1 VSLVWTA
8 LAAVVL
14 GLLTNE
20 LFDLAPW
27 FARRLLRR
35 AARLEKVDLE
45 EARLVFEYMAANL
58 EEVPGKLGKLFW
70 ATGRLT
76 NALRYPWQRSRQRR
90 HEKAQP
96 PPVGAVT
103 VEKGAAALAVSV
115 ARERR
120 PVFVPMVVVAGSGQG
135 GQAVMVLI
143 LITCVLATITF
154 WVWRG
159 VWRAWRSERA

>member
-1 VSLVWTA
+1 MSLFWAA

-20 LFDLAPW
+20 LFELAPW

-35 AARLEKVDLE
+35 AARLEGEDPA
-45 EARLVFEYMAANL
+45 EAALLFEDMAATL
-58 EEVPGKLGKLFW
+58 EEVPGKLAKLFW
-70 ATGRLT
+70 AAGRLT
-76 NALRYPWQRSRQRR
+76 NALRYPWQRRR
-90 HEKAQP
+90 EKA
-96 PPVGAVT
+96 GAVT
-103 VEKGAAALAVSV
+103 VEKSSAVPV

-135 GQAVMVLI
+135 GEAVMVLI

>member
-1 VSLVWTA
+1 MSLFWAA

-20 LFDLAPW
+20 LFELAPW

-35 AARLEKVDLE
+35 AARLEGEDPA
-45 EARLVFEYMAANL
+45 EAALLVADMAATL
-58 EEVPGKLGKLFW
+58 EEVPGKLAKLLW

-90 HEKAQP
+90 REEAAA
-96 PPVGAVT
+96 GAVT
-103 VEKGAAALAVSV
+103 VETGSAVPV

-135 GQAVMVLI
+135 GEAVMVLI